1 MSDRICLVVDD
12 DPAIRRY
19 FRTILERR
27 QLHVLETEDAPHAF
41 RLIQKFEG
49 RIALLV
55 SEIEVAGEMNGV
67 DLAYCVRDA
76 FPAIPVILVSKH
88 WERSSRKAGGF
99 HLIEMP
105 LVPEM
110 ILKTV
115 EDLVVN

>member
-1 MSDRICLVVDD
+1 MSDRICLIVDD

-19 FRTILERR
+19 FRAILERR

-41 RLIQKFEG
+41 RLIQKLEG
-49 RIALLV
+49 RVALLV
-55 SEIEVAGEMNGV
+55 SDIDVPGELDGV
-67 DLAYCVRDA
+67 DLAHFVRNA

-88 WERSSRKAGGF
+88 WERSSRKAGRF

-105 LVPEM
+105 LVPET
-110 ILKTV
+110 ILKAV